1 MGEKMSTYDNF
12 DSGYS
17 ADYDG
22 FNQQMSDFDGGIDYG
37 TGLAD
42 ENGKIIDYNEGRWGS
57 GIRRKDRAEVL
68 AAFATAQATIDA
80 AFVEAQTAAYV
91 ATTES
96 EAMVASAEAQA
107 TASMHS
113 DDKAF
118 EGIEVQANT
127 DIQVA
132 QLEYDLG
139 VLENETAQMGVEVD
153 KMNAEA
159 NGLASQALVLEAE
172 AKNTEAEAERDEV
185 EYEYLYDNDSSAW
198 G

>member
-1 MGEKMSTYDNF
+1 MSTYDNF

-139 VLENETAQMGVEVD
+139 VLENETAQMAVEVD